1 MIYYFLYS
9 KDKTF
14 ITRYFMY
21 HCSILDTK
29 TNLVYHFTGR
39 GGYCCETLAEFL
51 RENTIVQRKKFE
63 SEKDINAYF
72 EKCKQKNEAYNA
84 LTNNCE
90 SFANGFLGY
99 RLSRQTEFY
108 LFTFVLLITLRYS
121 L

>member
-21 HCSILDTK
+21 HCSILEADTN
-29 TNLVYHFTGR
+29 TVYHFTGR
-39 GGYCCETLAEFL
+39 NGYCSESLTDFL
-51 RENTIVQRKKFE
+51 QENTIVKRHKFT
-63 SEKDINAYF
+63 SNKDIKAYF
-72 EKCKQKNEAYNA
+72 NQCKEKNKAYNP

-90 SFANGFLGY
+90 TFANDFLGY

-108 LFTFVLLITLRYS
+108 LFTTFLLLTIRWS
-121 L
+121 V